1 MKVITLKCPNC
12 DADLEVSADRDD
24 LYCSYCGTHI
34 LLEDENKK
42 PETVTVHV
50 IRDEARLKELELE
63 EARLNDDFVSG
74 EEAKNRLNEMAEEA
88 FERKEKK
95 KRMWPLYIGIVLM
108 FVFPSISGGLEH
120 SGANTSGIDG
130 LTGAIVLFVIIYGV
144 YLFATRK
151 S

>member
-12 DADLEVSADRDD
+12 DADLEVSVDRDD

-34 LLEDENKK
+34 LLEDDTKK

-63 EARLNDDFVSG
+63 EARLSDEFVSG
-74 EEAKNRLNEMAEEA
+74 EEAKNRLNKMAEAA
-88 FERKEKK
+88 FEKKEKK
-95 KRMWPLYIGIVLM
+95 KRMWPLYFGIIGLLVLSA
-108 FVFPSISGGLEH
+108 VYGSLEEAGKDASSISTVA
-120 SGANTSGIDG
+120 GA
-130 LTGAIVLFVIIYGV
+130 LVMFLVIYAVWLWI
-144 YLFATRK
+144 TRK